1 MSDRVLVRLAPELH
15 RALRSKADSAGV
27 SMNSWIVQALAAAA
41 GPAFFER
48 HDDGGPP
55 RTVAESRGDRW
66 RAEQILKVA
75 QAVYRDKLARERVDP
90 MEWRVRLEDDEEVL
104 AYYHDVYRP
113 LSEAE
118 DAASML

>member
-55 RTVAESRGDRW
+55 RTVAESRADRW
-66 RAEQILKVA
+66 RAERILKDA
-75 QAVYRDKLARERVDP
+75 QAVYR
-90 MEWRVRLEDDEEVL
+90 EETDTESFV
-104 AYYHDVYRP
+104 
-113 LSEAE
+113 
-118 DAASML
+118 